1 MKTITVKFD
10 DVFTDVCRS
19 SEYIGAKFGVYDK
32 VRVTEYDNEQM
43 LQWFADAMANVGVI
57 LDRLLA
63 RKVTTSFIT
72 GEATM
77 TLNMQNNNM
86 EQIKDCITRLAT
98 AHMLALWLE
107 ITATE
112 LVQTAKLEE
121 QQLSQQLMR
130 LAYYREMPRY
140 NETIMAEII
149 ITIIHLALT
158 AALIV
163 LLALAYREN
172 NTLRSSLAKAGITLV
187 ELQHKVNFYK
197 GECEELEREISKL
210 ENRYEKN

>member
-19 SEYIGAKFGVYDK
+19 SEYIGAKLGVYDK

-43 LQWFADAMANVGVI
+43 MQWFSDAMANVGVI

-63 RKVTTSFIT
+63 RKITTSFIT

-77 TLNMQNNNM
+77 TLNVQNSNM
-86 EQIKDCITRLAT
+86 EQIKDCITRVAT
-98 AHMLALWLE
+98 AHMLSLWLE
-107 ITATE
+107 ITAPE

-130 LAYYREMPRY
+130 LAYYREMPR
-140 NETIMAEII
+140 
-149 ITIIHLALT
+149 
-158 AALIV
+158 
-163 LLALAYREN
+163 
-172 NTLRSSLAKAGITLV
+172 
-187 ELQHKVNFYK
+187 
-197 GECEELEREISKL
+197 
-210 ENRYEKN
+210 

>member
-19 SEYIGAKFGVYDK
+19 SEYIVAKFDVYDK

-43 LQWFADAMANVGVI
+43 MQWFADAMANVGVI

-63 RKVTTSFIT
+63 RKIATSFIT

-77 TLNMQNNNM
+77 TLNVQNNNM
-86 EQIKDCITRLAT
+86 EQIKDCTTRLAT

-107 ITATE
+107 ITAPE

-121 QQLSQQLMR
+121 QRLSQQLMR
-130 LAYYREMPRY
+130 LAYYREMPR
-140 NETIMAEII
+140 
-149 ITIIHLALT
+149 
-158 AALIV
+158 
-163 LLALAYREN
+163 
-172 NTLRSSLAKAGITLV
+172 
-187 ELQHKVNFYK
+187 
-197 GECEELEREISKL
+197 
-210 ENRYEKN
+210 

>member
-19 SEYIGAKFGVYDK
+19 SEYIGAKSGVYDK
-32 VRVTEYDNEQM
+32 VRLTEYDNEQM
-43 LQWFADAMANVGVI
+43 MQWFADAMANVGVI

-63 RKVTTSFIT
+63 KKIATSFIT
-72 GEATM
+72 GEAVM
-77 TLNMQNNNM
+77 TLNVQNNNM

-130 LAYYREMPRY
+130 LAYYREMPR
-140 NETIMAEII
+140 
-149 ITIIHLALT
+149 
-158 AALIV
+158 
-163 LLALAYREN
+163 
-172 NTLRSSLAKAGITLV
+172 
-187 ELQHKVNFYK
+187 
-197 GECEELEREISKL
+197 
-210 ENRYEKN
+210 